1 MIFPEQTFRHV
12 TIPAMSEQIGTTFS
26 SRHEIQVLIRPEGS
40 APESWRE
47 LDRGPGY
54 FRIDPGL
61 EVGIRIRQCDDVTLQ
76 EIFEEIR
83 PCVSLTYLNLS
94 ENRKVTDVGLLGLTF
109 FPRVIE
115 LNLSSCDI
123 TDDIFLTLRKL
134 TGLRN
139 LNLSFCNRI
148 TDAGLKSLRDLRNL
162 VYLDLQGCPRITRA
176 GLAKLDRA
184 DLTIHKHK

>member
-1 MIFPEQTFRHV
+1 
-12 TIPAMSEQIGTTFS
+12 MSVQVGTTFS
-26 SRHEIQVLIRPEGS
+26 SRHEIQVLVRPEGYGL
-40 APESWRE
+40 ESWRE

-61 EVGIRIRQCDDVTLQ
+61 EVAIRIRQCDDETLQ

-83 PCVSLTYLNLS
+83 PCGSLTYLNLS
-94 ENRKVTDVGLLGLTF
+94 ENRKVTDVGLQGLTHF
-109 FPRVIE
+109 SHLIE

-123 TDDIFLTLRKL
+123 TDDVFHTLRKL

-148 TDAGLKSLRDLRNL
+148 TDTGLKTLRDLRNL
-162 VYLDLQGCPRITRA
+162 VYLDLQGCSRITRA

>member
-1 MIFPEQTFRHV
+1 
-12 TIPAMSEQIGTTFS
+12 MSNQLGTTFS
-26 SRHEIQVLIRPEGS
+26 SRYEIQVLVRPDGS
-40 APESWRE
+40 GPESWRE

-54 FRIDPGL
+54 FRIETGL
-61 EVGIRIRQCDDVTLQ
+61 EVGIRIRQCDDATLQ

-83 PCVSLTYLNLS
+83 PSGNLTHLNIS
-94 ENRKVTDVGLLGLTF
+94 ENRKVTEDGLLGLIH
-109 FPRVIE
+109 FPHLIE

-134 TGLRN
+134 SGLRN

-148 TDAGLKSLRDLRNL
+148 SDVGLKSLRDLRHL
-162 VYLDLQGCPRITRA
+162 TYLDLQGCPRITRA